1 MNAPKRIK
9 YKGQIYEA
17 VELKENTD
25 SSIAMWNK
33 DAGYYLQDGSYKP
46 KIDIK
51 TGAIILPKEIYD
63 MWD

>member
-1 MNAPKRIK
+1 MKAPKRIK

-17 VELKENTD
+17 VELKENAD
-25 SSIAMWNK
+25 SSIAMWNE
-33 DAGYYLQDGSYKP
+33 DAGYYLRDGSYKP